1 MKNSHE
7 FIGIPFIWG
16 IMSFGSICILSW
28 FSKFITHRCFCPNLS
43 KQDFNKVHIKIQCK
57 RKNEITQD
65 LKYKTL
71 WKMYLYSYCFGVIF
85 PCDSLFRPVVKPV
98 SKVNLYFFSAGGR
111 SFLDESH
118 LGSFACLVSILVE
131 ALLSVALKCTWI
143 TFQCSQLGFD
153 LDHKRNS
160 FSNRVW
166 RGVYCH

>member
-1 MKNSHE
+1 MNLWE
-7 FIGIPFIWG
+7 FR
-16 IMSFGSICILSW
+16 SFEILYHLFRFDLYFYRGYPYRTSIKSIKSNVSARMRISKHKLEIL
-28 FSKFITHRCFCPNLS
+28 KH
-43 KQDFNKVHIKIQCK
+43 KA
-57 RKNEITQD
+57 
-65 LKYKTL
+65 L

-85 PCDSLFRPVVKPV
+85 SCDSLFRPVVKPV

-131 ALLSVALKCTWI
+131 VLLSVALKCTWI
-143 TFQCSQLGFD
+143 TFQCSQLRFD